1 MRMPAALTRTLAAL
15 AVAMIGASIVGPPAT
30 AQSGRAQPPS
40 QAQGQANRNNERLT
54 LHVKFQE
61 GTSIRLRGT
70 RLVSLGND
78 DLSALDAVLAGY
90 PGARFERLF
99 SRPEAA
105 LDAERRRAEA
115 GGRRIADRNLWYRLR
130 LGPGTDLDRLIAEL
144 KALPIVESAY
154 REPRPAPMPVTPDFS
169 GQQGYRDA
177 ATDGIDAGYAA
188 AIPGGTGSNVRIID
202 IEYSWNTNHEDLS
215 GVNMIANGTPTDPFS
230 NNDHGTAVLG
240 ELWGRDNGIGILGL
254 AHGAW
259 MGTVNA
265 SDDGDYDLADAIDIA
280 ASNLQAGDVM
290 LIEQQT
296 QGANGGCDSSGQT
309 GCVAVEWIEAVY
321 DAIVSA
327 TSAGVIVVEAAGN
340 GNQNLDGTEYG
351 DGNANSFPAGRA
363 DSGAIIVGAGAAPG
377 CTSPARDRLS
387 FSSFGN
393 RVNLQ
398 GWGECVVTSG
408 YGTLQG
414 ASMGNTAYTNSF
426 GGTSSA
432 SPIVT
437 GAAAILSSI
446 AQQQGVVMTPA
457 QVRAQLVATGTAQE
471 GTDHIGPLPNL
482 RAALSLFVPTA
493 DAGGPYSTAEG
504 TYKTLSAANSSDPQG
519 STLTYAWDLD
529 GDGQFDDSTSQTPT
543 FTRVGQDGVFA
554 VRVRVTD
561 EQGAFAE
568 DDATVTVTNVA
579 PTVSLAAIASVPENT
594 SVGIAGFVTDPGWLD
609 PLTATVDWGDG
620 TSSAATGVLENAE
633 PGATLTY
640 SATHVYGD
648 DGVFTVI
655 VCGRDDDTTSAPCAV
670 GAATVTNTNPT
681 ATIDLSSATVINGVP
696 TIIAKEGLPTAF
708 SARSTDPGSDDITAR
723 WTWADGTADTV
734 TTYLNAPPGV
744 DPDPSPSINPR
755 DVIDSTS
762 HTFGQACLYTVGFK
776 SADDDAGS
784 ASATVKVI
792 VGGSATVRLG
802 AGNWQTNYRP
812 RPTALSESRRQCYLL
827 IAGFMSQVFDE
838 VTDASTVPKAFNVLA
853 VSSNNGSATQL
864 LDRQLLASWLNFAHG
879 ALTLTTLVDTDGV
892 GGADTP
898 FGTVIAQAEA
908 ARLNPAT
915 APAVL
920 LAFKNMLERINQ

>member
-1 MRMPAALTRTLAAL
+1 MRTPAALTRTLAAL
-15 AVAMIGASIVGPPAT
+15 AVAALGASIVGPSAT
-30 AQSGRAQPPS
+30 AQSGR
-40 QAQGQANRNNERLT
+40 GQAPGQVSRNTERLA

-61 GTSIRLRGT
+61 GTSIRLRGG

-78 DLSALDAVLAGY
+78 DLSALDAVLVGH

-115 GGRRIADRNLWYRLR
+115 RGRGRTADLNLWYRLR
-130 LGPGTDLDRLIAEL
+130 LGQGADLDRLIAEL

-154 REPRPAPMPVTPDFS
+154 REPRAAPMPVSPDFS

-177 ATDGIDAGYAA
+177 ATDGIDATYAA
-188 AIPGGTGSNVRIID
+188 AIPGGTGTNVRIID
-202 IEYSWNTNHEDLS
+202 VEYSWNTNHEDLA
-215 GVNMIANGTPTDPFS
+215 GVNTIANGTPTDPFS

-240 ELWGRDNGIGILGL
+240 ELWGRDNGLGVLGL

-265 SDDGDYDLADAIDIA
+265 DDNGNYDLADAINVA
-280 ASNLQAGDVM
+280 ATNLSAGDVM

-309 GCVAVEWIEAVY
+309 GCVAVEWVQAFY
-321 DAIVSA
+321 DAIVAA
-327 TSAGVIVVEAAGN
+327 TSAGIVVVEAAGN
-340 GNQNLDGTEYG
+340 GNQDLNGTEYG
-351 DGNANSFPAGRA
+351 DGNPNAFPAGRA

-377 CTSPARDRLS
+377 CTSPARGRLS
-387 FSSFGN
+387 FSNYGS

-414 ASMGNTAYTNSF
+414 ASMGNTAYSNSF

-437 GAAAILSSI
+437 GAAAILSSV
-446 AQQQGVVMTPA
+446 AQQQGVAMTPA
-457 QVRAQLVATGTAQE
+457 QVRGRLVATGTAQA
-471 GTDHIGPLPNL
+471 GSDLIGPLPNL
-482 RAALSLFVPTA
+482 RAALGLFVPTA

-504 TYKTLSAANSSDPQG
+504 TYVALSAAGSSDPQG
-519 STLTYAWDLD
+519 SALTYAWDLD
-529 GDGQFDDSTSQTPT
+529 DDGQFDDSTSQTPT
-543 FTRVGQDGVFA
+543 FTRVGRDGAFV

-561 EQGAFAE
+561 AHGAFAE
-568 DDATVTVTNVA
+568 DTAVVTVTNVA
-579 PTVSLAAIASVPENT
+579 PGVSLAAIVTVSENT
-594 SVGIAGFVTDPGWLD
+594 TVSISGLVTDPGWLD
-609 PLTATVDWGDG
+609 PLTATVNWGDG
-620 TSSAATGVLENAE
+620 TSSTATGVLESSE
-633 PGATLTY
+633 PDATLPY

-648 DGVFTVI
+648 DGVFTVT

-670 GAATVTNTNPT
+670 RTATVTNTNPT
-681 ATIDLSSATVINGVP
+681 ATIDLSGTTLINGVP
-696 TIIAKEGLPTAF
+696 TIIAKEGQPTAF
-708 SARSTDPGSDDITAR
+708 SARATDPGSDDLTAR

-734 TTYLNAPPGV
+734 TAYLNAPPAA
-744 DPDPSPSINPR
+744 DADPSPSINPR
-755 DVIDSTS
+755 DVTDATS
-762 HTFGQACLYTVGFK
+762 HAFGQACLYTVGFQIG
-776 SADDDAGS
+776 DDDAGS
-784 ASATVKVI
+784 SSSTVKVI
-792 VGGSATVRLG
+792 VGGSATVPIG
-802 AGNWQTNYRP
+802 AGYWQTNYRP

-827 IAGFMSQVFDE
+827 IAGFMSQVFNE
-838 VTDASTVPKAFNVLA
+838 VTDASTVPTAFNVLA
-853 VSSNNGSATQL
+853 VNVNQGSFTQL
-864 LDRQLLASWLNFAHG
+864 FDRQLLTAWLNFAHG
-879 ALTLTTLVDTDGV
+879 AFTLTTMVDTDGV

-898 FGTVIAQAEA
+898 FGTVVAQAEA
-908 ARLNPAT
+908 ARLNPGT